1 MQNTNVVI
9 FSQMKRFLSILIAAS
24 ILTNQ
29 AWADGFTLKTVVI
42 DAGHGGKDPG
52 CVSKD
57 RKLYEKNVTLDIAR
71 KLRDKI
77 REAYPDVKVVLTRD
91 SDRFVELGDRAAI
104 ANKAGANLF
113 ISIHINASRNTAA
126 NGYSVH
132 VLGQSSKKNRDL
144 FAYNMDVVQRENAVM
159 MLEDDYTTKYA
170 DFDPDDTKSFIFLQ
184 LMQNANLEQS
194 LDFAQTVMDN
204 LQGGPVK
211 IDRGIWQDPFYVL
224 WKTSMPAVLVELGF
238 ISNATESQALK
249 LDGTRDELAG
259 ILFKSFCQYKS
270 KYDGSVSISSNSGKD
285 NASDA
290 PVVTEEPQMAP
301 PKITPAVPEIREESK
316 PVEAKPA
323 ESKTGEAKTE
333 GKNSEQKNL
342 FPGMK
347 TSPTTP
353 SDVKTEVDKPEQKP
367 VKKEQAASTAVKY
380 GIQVFASSKNLRS
393 TDPVF
398 MGYKPAVYNKGI
410 NKYIVCISPSLS
422 DVKKK
427 FTDVKKK
434 FKDAFIVRIEGEN
447 LYIEK

>member
-24 ILTNQ
+24 ILSNT
-29 AWADGFTLKTVVI
+29 AWADGFALKTVVI

-57 RKLYEKNVTLDIAR
+57 RRLYEKNVTLDIAR
-71 KLRDKI
+71 KLSDKI
-77 REAYPDVKVVLTRD
+77 KEAYPDVKVVLTRD

-194 LDFAQTVMDN
+194 LDFAQIVMDN

-238 ISNATESQALK
+238 ISNATEAQALK
-249 LDGTRDELAG
+249 LDETREELAG

-270 KYDGSVSISSNSGKD
+270 KYDGSVSISANSDKND
-285 NASDA
+285 SAKADDITAEYHKAS
-290 PVVTEEPQMAP
+290 
-301 PKITPAVPEIREESK
+301 PKIAPVPEIREENK
-316 PVEAKPA
+316 PVETKPA
-323 ESKTGEAKTE
+323 EMASEE
-333 GKNSEQKNL
+333 GKHL

-347 TSPTTP
+347 KS
-353 SDVKTEVDKPEQKP
+353 
-367 VKKEQAASTAVKY
+367 KEQAQQAPVPEVRY
-380 GIQVFASSKNLRS
+380 GIQVFASSKNLRG

-398 MGYKPAVYNKGI
+398 MGYKPTVYHKGI
-410 NKYIVCISPSLS
+410 NKYVVCISSSLA
-422 DVKKK
+422 DVQKK
-427 FTDVKKK
+427 FADVKKK

>member
-1 MQNTNVVI
+1 
-9 FSQMKRFLSILIAAS
+9 MKRFLSILIAAS

-323 ESKTGEAKTE
+323 ESKTEEAKTE

-347 TSPTTP
+347 TSPTKP
-353 SDVKTEVDKPEQKP
+353 SDMKTEVEKP
-367 VKKEQAASTAVKY
+367 VEKEQAASTAVKY

-422 DVKKK
+422 DVKKN